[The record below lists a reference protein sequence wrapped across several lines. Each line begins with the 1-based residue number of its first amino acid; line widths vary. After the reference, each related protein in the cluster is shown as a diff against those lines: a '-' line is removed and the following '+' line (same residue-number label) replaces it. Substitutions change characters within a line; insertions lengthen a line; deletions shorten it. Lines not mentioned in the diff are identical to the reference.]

1 MKENEKKFKRTHERQ
16 TCLSVWIDN
25 NISLTSHRVYNL
37 LLDAVYVRRLQRS
50 LSVARDDDDD
60 DDGGGGGGDGGG
72 DAEGAEDC
80 DSENIT
86 VPSYSRA
93 ALRQVSHTEWHVD
106 S

>member
-1 MKENEKKFKRTHERQ
+1 MLIGLDRQ
-16 TCLSVWIDN
+16 QCIVDESAC
-25 NISLTSHRVYNL
+25 YNL

-60 DDGGGGGGDGGG
+60 DDGGGGDGGG

-86 VPSYSRA
+86 VPLYSRA

-106 S
+106 SWMYVSIMSHICSCVT